1 MKKTSAATLVFKV
14 IYNRIERGVR
24 MEICN
29 TPQTTSSNIIIS
41 DVVGNINIYLYNDD
55 LNRIEWKIER
65 GLQSNKNDEIE
76 ELKRL
81 VADIYDI
88 KKQNNLKLAAR
99 YQMLSKKST
108 ELSTDYYSR
117 KYERLE
123 QCSTYLKFRREKST
137 KKYKLV
143 NTNLCRV
150 RLCPLCAYKRSLSVY
165 HNTADIINYLNA
177 NYSRSKY
184 LFLTLTIK
192 NVSGSELSNAI
203 DTLTRGWQNLA
214 KQKRIKSAV
223 LGTVRSIE
231 ITYNKRT
238 NTYHPHLHVLIHTTA
253 DIYAG
258 RNYISQAEFADRWR
272 AAAGIDYQPVVDV
285 RRLQHNNGRE
295 VAEIAKY
302 AVKPLQWDKCA
313 ESVIITLDNVL
324 HKRHLL
330 SLSGTMREAKRA
342 LKIDDIENKK
352 EWLHDFDEGD
362 KILFFYHFSKNKYAI
377 SEAAERN

>member
-1 MKKTSAATLVFKV
+1 
-14 IYNRIERGVR
+14 

-29 TPQTTSSNIIIS
+29 PPQTTSNVIIYGVS
-41 DVVGNINIYLYNDD
+41 GNINIYLGSPDG
-55 LNRIEWKIER
+55 IECALDTDI
-65 GLQSNKNDEIE
+65 QSVKDTNEVK

-123 QCSTYLKFRREKST
+123 QCSTYLEFRREKVSG
-137 KKYKLV
+137 KYKLI

-165 HNTADIINYLNA
+165 HNTADIINYISTK
-177 NYSRSKY
+177 YSRSKY

-192 NVSGSELSNAI
+192 NVPGSELSAAI
-203 DTLTRGWQNLA
+203 DNLTRAWQNMS
-214 KQKRIKSAV
+214 KQKRIKNVV

-231 ITYNKRT
+231 ITYNKSS
-238 NTYHPHLHVLIHTTA
+238 NTYHPHLHILIHTTS

-258 RNYISQAEFADRWR
+258 RNYISQAEFSDRWKS
-272 AAAGIDYQPVVDV
+272 AAGIDYQPIIDI
-285 RRLQHNNGRE
+285 RRIKHNRGRE
-295 VAEIAKY
+295 IAEIAKY
-302 AVKPLQWDKCA
+302 SVKPIEWDKCA
-313 ESVIITLDNVL
+313 ESVIITLDDVL

-330 SLSGTMREAKRA
+330 SLSGTMREAKRD
-342 LKIDDIENKK
+342 LKIADIEDKK
-352 EWLHDFDEGD
+352 EWLQNFDEGD
-362 KILFFYHFSKNKYAI
+362 KILFFYHFSKNKYHIAP
-377 SEAAERN
+377 AAERC

>member
-1 MKKTSAATLVFKV
+1 
-14 IYNRIERGVR
+14 

-29 TPQTTSSNIIIS
+29 PLKTTSNIIIS
-41 DVVGNINIYLYNDD
+41 NVSGNINIYLGAPDG
-55 LNRIEWKIER
+55 IEWNVER
-65 GLQSNKNDEIE
+65 GLQSAREEEIE

-99 YQMLSKKST
+99 YQMIAKKST
-108 ELSTDYYSR
+108 ELSTDDYYTR

-123 QCSTYLKFRREKST
+123 QCSTYLEFRREKST
-137 KKYKLV
+137 KKYKLI

-165 HNTADIINYLNA
+165 HNTADIINYINT
-177 NYSRSKY
+177 NYKNSKY

-192 NVSGSELSNAI
+192 NVSGSELADAI
-203 DTLTRGWQNLA
+203 DNLTRGWQNMS
-214 KQKRIKSAV
+214 KQKRIKNIV

-231 ITYNKRT
+231 ITYNKRS

-253 DIYAG
+253 NIYAG

-272 AAAGIDYQPVVDV
+272 SAAGIDYQPVVDI
-285 RRLQHNNGRE
+285 RQLRHNRGRE
-295 VAEIAKY
+295 IAEIAKY
-302 AVKPLQWDKCA
+302 SVKPLEWNKCA
-313 ESVIITLDNVL
+313 ESVIITLDEVL

-330 SLSGTMREAKRA
+330 SLSGTMREAKRI
-342 LKIDDIENKK
+342 LKITDLEEKR
-352 EWLHDFDEGD
+352 EWLGNFDEGD
-362 KILFFYHFSKNKYAI
+362 KILFFYHFSKGKYNIAPG
-377 SEAAERN
+377 AEIN